1 MMKVGFSPVSFRAN
15 DNRLDMQSLSSFIPQ
30 QNKNSAEKPLKDET
44 VLSESEKSVP
54 NVSSPKR
61 SWREGTAG
69 IWKFFASTNQ
79 LAQGYVKGLF
89 FGVATGM
96 SLLAGSWF
104 FDSLPKAFT
113 KGGPKLSETILH
125 PIKYIGTAGKVIA
138 GLGTVFVMAYHAVK
152 GHLNANQRTAD
163 IDHKMKVG
171 HREI

>member
-30 QNKNSAEKPLKDET
+30 QNKNSAETPLKDET
-44 VLSESEKSVP
+44 VLSEPVKSA
-54 NVSSPKR
+54 PKR
-61 SWREGTAG
+61 TWREQTAG
-69 IWKFFASTNQ
+69 FWKFFASTSQ

-96 SLLAGSWF
+96 GLLAGSWF

-125 PIKYIGTAGKVIA
+125 PIKHIGTAGKVIA
-138 GLGTVFVMAYHAVK
+138 GLGTVFVMAYHAIK